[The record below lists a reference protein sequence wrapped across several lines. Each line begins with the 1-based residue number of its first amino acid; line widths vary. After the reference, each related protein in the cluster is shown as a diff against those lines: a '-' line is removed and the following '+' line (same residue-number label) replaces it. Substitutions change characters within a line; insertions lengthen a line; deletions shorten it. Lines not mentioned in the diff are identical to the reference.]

1 MSLKALHLVFITAS
15 VTLSIGFGVWGF
27 TEYRESQSA
36 LDLSYG
42 IGGVVAV
49 VGLLA
54 YGWYFL
60 KKLKHMSYL

>member
-15 VTLSIGFGVWGF
+15 LALCIGFGVWGF
-27 TEYRESQSA
+27 AQYQESRSSVDLAYGVGSVIGVAA
-36 LDLSYG
+36 L
-42 IGGVVAV
+42 I
-49 VGLLA
+49 A